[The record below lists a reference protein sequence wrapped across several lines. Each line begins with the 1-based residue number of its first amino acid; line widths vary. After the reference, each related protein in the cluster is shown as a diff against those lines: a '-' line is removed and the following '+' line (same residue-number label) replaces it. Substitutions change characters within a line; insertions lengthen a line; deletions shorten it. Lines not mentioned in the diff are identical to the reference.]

1 MEGRVAVYLPL
12 EVGQHG
18 RIGKEARVVVVAG
31 EAAGGG
37 AGCRVSGVG
46 RRWRMENNAVGI
58 IKCLL
63 FLTYEEK
70 RSFVIRR
77 F

>member
-1 MEGRVAVYLPL
+1 MGWA
-12 EVGQHG
+12 
-18 RIGKEARVVVVAG
+18 VVVVG
-31 EAAGGG
+31 EAIGGG
-37 AGCRVSGVG
+37 AGCRVSDVE